1 MIQADWANL
10 RWRST
15 LDRID
20 LSVIFGLLMSL
31 LSRYEYE
38 VRSV

>member
-1 MIQADWANL
+1 MIQAHWANL

-15 LDRID
+15 LDIID
-20 LSVIFGLLMSL
+20 LSVIFGLLTPL

-38 VRSV
+38 VRSI